1 MELRKRALGTALG
14 IVWGVSIFLAT
25 IWAVARGH
33 GQTLTLL
40 EGYYLGYGVTYV
52 GAVIGLIWGF
62 IHGFIAGVLIAW
74 LYNMFSKTSYKAG
87 ET

>member
-33 GQTLTLL
+33 GQTFSQLG
-40 EGYYLGYGVTYV
+40 GYYLGYSVTYV
-52 GAVIGLIWGF
+52 GAVVGLIWGF

-74 LYNMFSKTSYKAG
+74 LYDLFCKVFYK
-87 ET
+87 

>member
-1 MELRKRALGTALG
+1 MTLRKRALGMALG
-14 IVWGVSIFLAT
+14 IIWGVSIFLVT

-33 GQTLTLL
+33 GETLTLL
-40 EGYYLGYGVTYV
+40 GGYYLGYSMTYV

-74 LYNMFSKTSYKAG
+74 LYNMFSKTFYEAG

>member
-14 IVWGVSIFLAT
+14 IVWGVSIFLVT

-33 GQTLTLL
+33 GQTFSQLG
-40 EGYYLGYGVTYV
+40 GYYLGYSVTYV

-62 IHGFIAGVLIAW
+62 IHGFIVGVLIAW
-74 LYNMFSKTSYKAG
+74 LYDFFCRVFYK
-87 ET
+87 